1 MLSFSNH
8 FVQKYFSAQLQE
20 VISKITDLGA
30 EIIDKNMQHNENI
43 VSELSKSPILSND
56 IYSIEDRVKF
66 YEERAKKLDFTC
78 FFDGDL
84 KDNAKILLSNSDTL
98 QISDEEF
105 FKKSSFSELF
115 TSKITAIK

>member
-8 FVQKYFSAQLQE
+8 FVQKYFSAQVQE
-20 VISKITDLGA
+20 DISKITDLGA

-56 IYSIEDRVKF
+56 IYSEDRVKF

-78 FFDGDL
+78 FFVSYL
-84 KDNAKILLSNSDTL
+84 KRNAKILLSNSDTL
-98 QISDEEF
+98 QIFDEEF
-105 FKKSSFSELF
+105 FKKSSFGELF